1 MRMRCM
7 RRLTWRMPRWNA
19 WPTSEIT
26 HEGSKRRRSLRV
38 EVCRSSSFALVSYC
52 VRHLCARHLLR
63 SSPFALVIFALVIP
77 AKAGI
82 HGCRRSAPPH
92 HVVSPFARL
101 TVMPRGTRRD
111 ASVHRRELPVALTR
125 LCATLHRTG
134 IVLANT
140 TTPDCRHATRQRNP
154 APVVGRAIHG
164 HQRRDAAHPWAAE
177 RDSVDGSECLTEG
190 EWIWASVARAR
201 CKCKSWIPAFAG
213 MTARWRTVR
222 SRAPLFIPGDA
233 TCRSWTGASPARG
246 Q

>member
-1 MRMRCM
+1 M
-7 RRLTWRMPRWNA
+7 
-19 WPTSEIT
+19 
-26 HEGSKRRRSLRV
+26 LRV
-38 EVCRSSSFALVSYC
+38 LLLARHPRESGLALVIPASRSSSPLLT
-52 VRHLCARHLLR
+52 RHPRF
-63 SSPFALVIFALVIP
+63 SLVIP

-125 LCATLHRTG
+125 LCAIFDRDL
-134 IVLANT
+134 IALANT
-140 TTPDCRHATRQRNP
+140 TTPEGRHATRQRNP

-190 EWIWASVARAR
+190 EWIWSSVARA
-201 CKCKSWIPAFAG
+201 
-213 MTARWRTVR
+213 
-222 SRAPLFIPGDA
+222 
-233 TCRSWTGASPARG
+233 GASATA
-246 Q
+246 